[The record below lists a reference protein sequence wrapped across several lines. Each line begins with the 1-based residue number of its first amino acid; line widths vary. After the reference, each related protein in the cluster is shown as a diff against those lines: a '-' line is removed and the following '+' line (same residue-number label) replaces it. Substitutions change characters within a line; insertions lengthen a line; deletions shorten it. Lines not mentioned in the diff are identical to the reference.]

1 MHRFQ
6 RILVCVDV
14 PARDAPMLA
23 YVKAITRLAGTREV
37 HLLHVARPA
46 GAGGHEEADGP
57 RSAAPVDVDALREI
71 AAVHFGKPDGPE
83 SLCSVVEGV
92 ALVETLR
99 YALDKDID
107 LLVVGRH
114 YGEADGAVDDALLAR
129 RITRKATCTVLVLP
143 EQHRIKAGTILVPVR
158 DSECSANAL
167 DVACAVAAATGGA
180 VVALNVYHVQAGYS
194 RIGMTLEEYET
205 AMGAAADRELD
216 RLMDRVDLRGVHV
229 EHVVMADHRGR
240 PVPMILEALQEQGAD
255 LVVIGARGRTGA
267 AGVLLGA
274 VTERL
279 IQESPVPVL
288 AVKKKGECLG
298 VLRAL
303 LALVTEG

>member
-23 YVKAITRLAGTREV
+23 YVKAITRLAGTAEV
-37 HLLHVARPA
+37 HVLHVTRGAREDAHEPA
-46 GAGGHEEADGP
+46 TGH
-57 RSAAPVDVDALREI
+57 AAPGPVDVETLRAMAGEY
-71 AAVHFGKPDGPE
+71 FDTSGGPE
-83 SLCSVVEGV
+83 CVCSVVEGV
-92 ALVETLR
+92 PLVETLR
-99 YALDKDID
+99 YALDKDVD

-129 RITRKATCTVLVLP
+129 RVTRKATCTVLVLP
-143 EQHRIKAGTILVPVR
+143 EQHRIKAGTILTPVR

-167 DVACAVAAATGGA
+167 DVACAVAAATGGRI
-180 VVALNVYHVQAGYS
+180 VALDVYHVQTGYS
-194 RIGMTLEEYET
+194 RIGMTLEEYEK
-205 AMGAAADRELD
+205 ALGEAADRELD
-216 RLMDRVDLRGVHV
+216 RLLKRVDLRGVHV
-229 EHVVMADHRGR
+229 EHAVMADHRGR
-240 PVPMILEALQEQGAD
+240 PVPVILEAVQEKGAD

-288 AVKKKGECLG
+288 AVKTKGECLG
-298 VLRAL
+298 ILRAL